1 MFQHDL
7 RANPFRVCCA
17 QGTTGS
23 HVAPTPRSGPDQAL
37 IGGPRLAGGA
47 RQPVRLQQHMG
58 FLELRPQREADQ
70 DKGRAEQDADDHDA
84 SIGLPVGGVKG
95 GGQGYPYPTAGQPQR
110 EMDLNPTE

>member
-1 MFQHDL
+1 MPH
-7 RANPFRVCCA
+7 
-17 QGTTGS
+17 
-23 HVAPTPRSGPDQAL
+23 SGPDQAL

-84 SIGLPVGGVKG
+84 SIGLP
-95 GGQGYPYPTAGQPQR
+95 YPTAGQPQR